1 MITED
6 RLCKIFFADWICSLR
21 KANDPDYDL
30 KVETIKEI
38 MNRFGVEGMDTF
50 DKFIQD
56 TWRKHFDT
64 ENKPWIF

>member
-6 RLCKIFFADWICSLR
+6 RICKILYADWICSLR
-21 KANDPDYDL
+21 RAKDPDFDV

-50 DKFIQD
+50 DEFVED
-56 TWRKHFDT
+56 TWRR
-64 ENKPWIF
+64 NAIFHQ